1 MRQVW
6 ITRAGP
12 PEVLQVREAPDP
24 VPQPGE
30 IRIRVEASGINF
42 ADLMARMGVY
52 PDAPKIPCVVG
63 YEIAGTVDRLG
74 EGATGFEVG
83 EPVVALTRFG
93 GYADVVCVPVI
104 AAYRRPSPMTAEVG
118 AALLV
123 NYLTAYQLLVVMGSL
138 HQGDRVLI
146 HSAAGGVGLA
156 ALDICRIH
164 GAVTLGTAAASKHE
178 FLRSRGLDHPI
189 DSRSGDFTSEVR
201 DITRGEGVEIVL
213 DSVGGPNWRKNYRLL
228 APTGRLMAFGAS
240 SLASGSRRSVAAY
253 LRVGLSLP
261 RFTPLALMDANKGI
275 LGVNIGHLWDRP
287 QLVRGWGEQ
296 LLTWF
301 DEGRIDPRVDRT
313 FPFAEAPDAHRYL
326 HSRASVGKV
335 LLVP

>member
-12 PEVLQVREAPDP
+12 PEVLKVREAPDP
-24 VPQPGE
+24 VPQTGE

-63 YEIAGTVDRLG
+63 YEVAGTVDGVG
-74 EGATGFEVG
+74 EGVTGFQIG
-83 EPVVALTRFG
+83 EPVLAITHFG
-93 GYADVVCVPVI
+93 GYANVVCVPTV
-104 AAYRRPSPMTAEVG
+104 AAYHRPTRMTSLVG
-118 AALLV
+118 AAMLV

-138 HQGDRVLI
+138 HKGDRVLI

-156 ALDICRIH
+156 ALDICRIY
-164 GAVTLGTAAASKHE
+164 GAETFGTAAASKHE
-178 FLRSRGLDHPI
+178 FLHSRGLDHPI
-189 DSRSGDFTSEVR
+189 DSRQGDFSEEVR
-201 DITRGEGVEIVL
+201 SITQGDGVEIVL

-228 APTGRLMAFGAS
+228 APSGRLMAFGAS
-240 SLASGSRRSVAAY
+240 SLASGSRRSIAAY

-261 RFTPLALMDANKGI
+261 RFTPLALMDANKGV
-275 LGVNIGHLWDRP
+275 LGVNIGHLWHKP
-287 QLVRGWGEQ
+287 QLVRSWGEQ
-296 LLTWF
+296 VLDWYN
-301 DEGRIDPRVDRT
+301 EGRIDPHVDRA
-313 FPFAEAPDAHRYL
+313 FAFADAPAAHRYV
-326 HSRASVGKV
+326 HSRSSVGKV